1 MKRTISG
8 LFLLA
13 FLIGCGSSQ
22 NFADKAIRPATDT
35 PVAFEPKNGM
45 SFDESSCK
53 SPLVD
58 PRSGVEIIMVMA
70 QGGLGDYRVPS
81 GRYGVK
87 DNELLRLNCST
98 GEIIGIVKD

>member
-22 NFADKAIRPATDT
+22 NFGDKTIRPATDT
-35 PVAFEPKNGM
+35 PVAFEPKRG
-45 SFDESSCK
+45 SFDGSSCK

-87 DNELLRLNCST
+87 DKELLRLNCST